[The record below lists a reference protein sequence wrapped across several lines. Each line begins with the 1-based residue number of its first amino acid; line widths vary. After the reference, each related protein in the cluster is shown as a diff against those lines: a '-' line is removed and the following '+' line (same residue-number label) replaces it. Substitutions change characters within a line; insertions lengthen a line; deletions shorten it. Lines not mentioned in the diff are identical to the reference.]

1 MQAQGP
7 VMSDE
12 RQLVARAKAG
22 DHQAVAGLVRLHQAR
37 LRALAARYVA
47 DVDDVYDLVQ
57 DTFLDAYRA
66 LGRFDESREFGP
78 WLRTICRNRVMSH
91 LRERAT
97 RRAHH
102 LALVDLALMRQAG
115 ADREEP
121 DSERLAALR
130 QCLGSLTDSHRS
142 LVELRYH
149 QGLPVRDISQRLAK
163 SEAGVGMMLMR
174 IREAL
179 LRCVLARVGGA

>member
-1 MQAQGP
+1 
-7 VMSDE
+7 MSDE

-22 DHQAVAGLVRLHQAR
+22 DNQAVAGLVRLHQAR

-66 LGRFDESREFGP
+66 PRPLRREPQNLRP

-115 ADREEP
+115 ADQEEP

-130 QCLGSLTDSHRS
+130 QCLGSLNGSHKT

-163 SEAGVGMMLMR
+163 SEAGIGMMLMR

-179 LRCVLARVGGA
+179 MRCVLARVGGT

>member
-1 MQAQGP
+1 MD
-7 VMSDE
+7 DE

-66 LGRFDESREFGP
+66 LARFDESRDFGP

-102 LALVDLALMRQAG
+102 LALVDLAFERQAASDLAAG
-115 ADREEP
+115 DGDEADG
-121 DSERLAALR
+121 ERIAALR
-130 QCLGSLTDSHRS
+130 QCLGGLTDSHRA

-149 QGLPVRDISQRLAK
+149 QGLPVCDISQRLAK

-179 LRCVLARVGGA
+179 LRCVLARVGGT